1 MDSYKHLDKI
11 CGEMFNANRGV
22 SAYIDE
28 MTSIFDGNFYVSS
41 WEEDLKKLKYCRFV
55 RNRIAHDV
63 ACTEDNMCSFEDVE
77 WLEDFY
83 SRIMNQ
89 TDPLSL
95 YRLAKS
101 KKEKKAVT
109 TPAKIPVQ
117 TPVHNIGKQKKPSA
131 GCSTFLFLAVGIII
145 ALALILINI

>member
-28 MTSIFDGNFYVSS
+28 MTSISDGEFYVSS

-63 ACTEDNMCSFEDVE
+63 ACTEDNMCSSEDVE
-77 WLEDFY
+77 CLEDFY

-101 KKEKKAVT
+101 KKEKNAVT
-109 TPAKIPVQ
+109 
-117 TPVHNIGKQKKPSA
+117 TPVHNIGKQKKHSA

-145 ALALILINI
+145 ALVLILINI